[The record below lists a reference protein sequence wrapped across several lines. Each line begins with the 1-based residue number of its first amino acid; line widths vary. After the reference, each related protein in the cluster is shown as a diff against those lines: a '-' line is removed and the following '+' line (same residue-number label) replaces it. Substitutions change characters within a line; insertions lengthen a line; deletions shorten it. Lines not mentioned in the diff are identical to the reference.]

1 MNHVGVSGLAG
12 LAFLAFVGV
21 GQVVPQ
27 DAKDKGKGK
36 SVPGAVPIELRLTGK
51 KTTYTLDLGG
61 QTAAEFKKQIKD
73 ADETGKAPPPPIVD
87 LALEFR
93 NTSDKDVQLWIEGD
107 ATQLVLDLK
116 GPAAVNNIRKKLA
129 VTLDFRV
136 PKTVTVAAGKSF
148 SLPVK
153 SLANGFR
160 NLTAASYW
168 LEAGDYTLTASYK
181 TALSPAPKG
190 STDAG
195 DGFGT
200 VTLTSSPLKLK
211 VQAK

>member
-36 SVPGAVPIELRLTGK
+36 SVPAAVPIELRLTGK

-61 QTAAEFKKQIKD
+61 QTAAEFKKQIED
-73 ADETGKAPPPPIVD
+73 ADKTGKAPPPPVVD

-116 GPAAVNNIRKKLA
+116 GPAAVNSVRKKLA
-129 VTLDFRV
+129 VTLDFRI
-136 PKTVTVAAGKSF
+136 PKTVTVAAGKSV

-211 VQAK
+211 IQAK